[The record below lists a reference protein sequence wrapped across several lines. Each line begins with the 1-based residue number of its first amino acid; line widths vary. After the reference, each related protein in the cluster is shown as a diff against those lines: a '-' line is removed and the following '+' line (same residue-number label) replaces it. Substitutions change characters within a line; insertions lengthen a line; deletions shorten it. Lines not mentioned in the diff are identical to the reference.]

1 MSSAEQNEDSLSDD
15 IDQLFELTRIL
26 VLVISNHVPN
36 VSERDYP
43 GKQIQKLEARIYLT
57 DAVRINMTEQTMS
70 LIILALNALVDSA
83 EVFPVVIKS
92 DLHACILHIFATI
105 LSTGACQDVLVGRVL
120 PILRRFLQGLDRN
133 PQHETMSQLRSA
145 LGRFLIILKNSQKR
159 EFEGAVQCEKNSLLA
174 CTILGTTCAR
184 TLPVSDPLITRFID
198 ELAECLDSKMTTKVA
213 AGLSRSLFLS
223 CTNAT
228 GNENTTTESSISS
241 QLLPHLLTFVGEP
254 TEIEGAEESRV
265 LIAQALTTY
274 SLSTTMDRR
283 AKALGIVIP
292 TLLKRAAA
300 EGPDVYPDT
309 SARLLEIAG
318 KEQDTFRAI
327 VGAFDTEQRNLVEE
341 VLRAAPQAGQAR
353 RQGGVDAE
361 SAQPSIALKM
371 NF

>member
-1 MSSAEQNEDSLSDD
+1 
-15 IDQLFELTRIL
+15 
-26 VLVISNHVPN
+26 
-36 VSERDYP
+36 
-43 GKQIQKLEARIYLT
+43 
-57 DAVRINMTEQTMS
+57 MTEQTMS

-105 LSTGACQDVLVGRVL
+105 LSTGACQEVLVGRAL

-133 PQHETMSQLRSA
+133 PQHETFSQLRSA

-159 EFEGAVQCEKNSLLA
+159 EYEGAIQCEKNSLLA
-174 CTILGTTCAR
+174 CTILVTTCAR

-223 CTNAT
+223 SANPTD
-228 GNENTTTESSISS
+228 NENTSTESSISS

-254 TEIEGAEESRV
+254 TEIEGAEDSRV

-274 SLSTTMDRR
+274 SLSTTADRR
-283 AKALGIVIP
+283 ATALGIVIP

-318 KEQDTFRAI
+318 KEQETFRAI
-327 VGAFDTEQRNLVEE
+327 IGAFDTEQRTMVEE
-341 VLRAAPQAGQAR
+341 VLRAAPSQAGQAR
-353 RQGGVDAE
+353 RQGGADAE

>member
-1 MSSAEQNEDSLSDD
+1 
-15 IDQLFELTRIL
+15 
-26 VLVISNHVPN
+26 LVISNHVPN

-43 GKQIQKLEARIYLT
+43 GKQYQNREARTNLI

-120 PILRRFLQGLDRN
+120 PILRRFLQGLERN

-174 CTILGTTCAR
+174 CTILVTTCAR
-184 TLPVSDPLITRFID
+184 TLPASDPLTTRFID

-213 AGLSRSLFLS
+213 AGLSRSLFLLS
-223 CTNAT
+223 TNAT
-228 GNENTTTESSISS
+228 ENEDTTTESSMSS

-254 TEIEGAEESRV
+254 TEIEGAEDSRV

-274 SLSTTMDRR
+274 SLATTTDRR
-283 AKALGIVIP
+283 ATALSIVIP

-300 EGPDVYPDT
+300 EGSDVYPDT

-327 VGAFDTEQRNLVEE
+327 IGAFDTEQRTLVEE